1 VSYLR
6 DSSTHEDH
14 QADNASQ
21 SDWTD
26 TNGESTDEISRRL
39 IGKVELFPMDVLPGP
54 ARQLVSEAA
63 LAYSCPPDYVAVPVL
78 VALGAANG
86 SNRKLEVKDNWIE
99 RSAMYACIVGPPGT
113 AKSPAIDLAVSRP
126 VFTNGGI
133 VKAQNKT
140 NAAIIV
146 TDTTIEALGLELRDA
161 QESAVL
167 CKYDELSA
175 LPASFNRYRKGLG
188 SDRQTYQSLW
198 GGQALSISRTTLN
211 AGRRERDQIYVRD
224 PFVSVIGGTQAD
236 CLRDL
241 WDPRG
246 RADGFL
252 DRFLFAFPESIRR
265 TYRNEGIAAATSK
278 AYWALTDTLQE
289 IIIDPNA
296 KRIITFLP
304 DARAKWDSF
313 CYEHFAREE
322 QMPTYLRGTWSKLHA
337 YTARFALTLQVGY
350 RAAGETKCEDI
361 EVKAVE
367 NAIRLTHYF
376 VSHAA
381 KAHRHVR
388 RDYEEAHLNELLR
401 WIAGRKDGT
410 ATVREVVTSKVAGF
424 HTAADTLRAFER
436 LASMRAG
443 RIVRSSPSQ
452 GGRPS
457 ISFQCF
463 GGDC

>member
-1 VSYLR
+1 VSYPR
-6 DSSTHEDH
+6 ESSTHEGH

-21 SDWTD
+21 SDWAD
-26 TNGESTDEISRRL
+26 TNGERIDESSRRL
-39 IGKVELFPMDVLPGP
+39 IVNVEPFPVDVLPGP
-54 ARQLVSEAA
+54 AWQLVSEAA

-113 AKSPAIDLAVSRP
+113 AKSPAIDLAVTRP
-126 VFTNGGI
+126 VVTNGGI
-133 VKAQNKT
+133 VKPQT

-211 AGRRERDQIYVRD
+211 AGKRMPDSIYVRD
-224 PFVSVIGGTQAD
+224 PFVSVVGGTQPD

-252 DRFLFAFPESIRR
+252 DRFLFAFPEPIRR
-265 TYRNEGIAAATSK
+265 VYREEGIAAATSK
-278 AYWALTDTLQE
+278 AYWAMTDTLQM
-289 IIIDPNA
+289 ILIDPSA

-337 YTARFALTLQVGY
+337 YTARFALTLQVAD

-376 VSHAA
+376 ASHAA

-401 WIAGRKDGT
+401 WIAGREDGT
-410 ATVREVVTSKVAGF
+410 ATAREVVTSKVAGLL
-424 HTAADTLRAFER
+424 TSADTLRAFER
-436 LASMRAG
+436 LEGRRAG
-443 RIVRSSPSQ
+443 RIVKPSQ
-452 GGRPS
+452 SKGGRPS
-457 ISFQCF
+457 FSFRVF
-463 GGDC
+463 R